1 VDKKIV
7 DLYPVAGVQVEIE
20 GEPKLVVVHLPYL
33 TGFGSPQQREHQDR
47 AYCFMPEQ
55 AEALRDALTEAL
67 NRLRA
72 H

>member
-1 VDKKIV
+1 VAKNIV
-7 DLYPVAGVQVEIE
+7 DLYPVAGIQVEIE

-33 TGFGSPQQREHQDR
+33 TGFGTPQQQEHQDR

-55 AEALRDALTEAL
+55 AEILRDALTAAL

-72 H
+72 N